1 VIFSVGCD
9 KRREYQS
16 GVPAQRVVERCD
28 NAEQPETARAGTPR
42 SQFASLV
49 TPYGKLIIERA
60 YRLAL
65 SRSPGQDELA
75 TGREFLDNPQGL
87 FSERL
92 ADFCLVLFNLD
103 EFLYVE

>member
-1 VIFSVGCD
+1 MPPFLRLGLGD
-9 KRREYQS
+9 
-16 GVPAQRVVERCD
+16 
-28 NAEQPETARAGTPR
+28 
-42 SQFASLV
+42 
-49 TPYGKLIIERA
+49 PYDAVRHTS
-60 YRLAL
+60 Y
-65 SRSPGQDELA
+65 RSPGQDELA